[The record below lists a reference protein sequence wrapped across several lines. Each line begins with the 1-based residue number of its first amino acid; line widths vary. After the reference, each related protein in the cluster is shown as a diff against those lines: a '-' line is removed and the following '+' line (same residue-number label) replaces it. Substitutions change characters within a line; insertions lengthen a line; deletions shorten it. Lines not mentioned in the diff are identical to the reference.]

1 MTKSKHLLCE
11 QLDNIGAFSY
21 HLTALPG
28 EDRAKNILC
37 CPTSGKVLEISKVN
51 ANNASGRIKN
61 G

>member
-1 MTKSKHLLCE
+1 
-11 QLDNIGAFSY
+11 
-21 HLTALPG
+21 LTALPG